1 MASVNTLHDL
11 GRDDAARANGIAVGQ
26 QAAAAILV
34 ARAHDGRDG
43 TVTYPGSGPGAYVPT
58 PSAFLAALSPE
69 TPLVQ
74 PLALR
79 SASQFR
85 PEAPPDLGSRLWAR
99 DYREVKALGG
109 MISQSGS

>member
-1 MASVNTLHDL
+1 MNCELCTAD
-11 GRDDAARANGIAVGQ
+11 RANGIAVGQ

-43 TVTYPGSGPGAYVPT
+43 TVTYLPGSGPGVYVPT